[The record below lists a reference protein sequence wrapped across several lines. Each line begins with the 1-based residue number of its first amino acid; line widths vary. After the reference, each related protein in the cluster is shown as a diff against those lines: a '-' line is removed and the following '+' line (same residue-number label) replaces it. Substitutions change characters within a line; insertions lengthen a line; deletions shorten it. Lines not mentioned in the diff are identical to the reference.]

1 MTRPLML
8 TGALTLAL
16 AATAACG
23 GGGGG
28 DQTAAGDGRG
38 PITFTDTQSHEE
50 ASRKVIDAWNAAHPD
65 EKVTLD
71 IQPKDADSQRQR
83 LINNAQTK
91 SDAMDVIMLDAVWTA
106 EFAAN
111 RWVDELPADTVKA
124 DDLLAPTLETAEY
137 RGKLY
142 AMPWLTGTGLLYYRK
157 DLVDKAPTT
166 WAEMKDTCDKVL
178 PKQKGMSCYAGLL
191 DKYEG
196 LTVSFAEA
204 VQSAGGTV
212 LDDSGTPTLET
223 DVAKAGLNFLVDG
236 LKSGL
241 IPKEGITFKEDEV
254 KNALQTGKVLFA
266 RSWASLYGT
275 ANAPDSPV
283 TGKVDV
289 APIPGLDGPGSGTL
303 GGANLAISAFSKH
316 KATARDFLAFFTAG
330 EQMKTWATINST
342 PVARTGLYDD
352 QDLIAKYP
360 YLPSLKEGVLKAKAR
375 PVAVKYGDVTSAI
388 QNAVYPALTGEVT
401 PDQALSGLQQQLSGL
416 LKQ

>member
-1 MTRPLML
+1 MTRSLIL
-8 TGALTLAL
+8 ACALTL

-23 GGGGG
+23 GGGEES
-28 DQTAAGDGRG
+28 AAGDARG
-38 PITFTDTQSHEE
+38 PITLTDTQSHEE
-50 ASRKVIDAWNAAHPD
+50 ATRKIIDAWNAAHPD

-91 SDAMDVIMLDAVWTA
+91 SDAMDVMMLDAVWTA

-111 RWVDELPADTVKA
+111 RWVDPLPDDAVKA
-124 DDLLAPTLETAEY
+124 GELLAPTLETAKY

-157 DLVDKAPTT
+157 DLVDKPPTT
-166 WAEMKDTCDKVL
+166 WAEMKDACDAVL
-178 PKQKGMSCYAGLL
+178 PKQSGMSCYAGLL

-196 LTVSFAEA
+196 LTVSFSEA

-212 LDDSGTPTLET
+212 VDASGTPTLET
-223 DVAKAGLNFLVDG
+223 DAAEAGLNFLVDG
-236 LKSGL
+236 LKTGL

-283 TGKVDV
+283 SGKVAV
-289 APIPGLDGPGSGTL
+289 APIPGLNGPGSGTL
-303 GGANLAISAFSKH
+303 GGANLAVSAFSKH
-316 KATARDFLAFFTAG
+316 KATARDFLTFFTAR

-342 PVARTGLYDD
+342 PVAHAALYDD
-352 QDLIAKYP
+352 QELVAKYP
-360 YLPSLKEGVLKAKAR
+360 YLPSLKEGILAAKAR
-375 PVAVKYGDVTSAI
+375 PVAVKYGDVTAAI
-388 QNAVYPALTGEVT
+388 QNAVYPALSGEVS

>member
-1 MTRPLML
+1 MTR
-8 TGALTLAL
+8 ALALACALVL

-23 GGGGG
+23 A
-28 DQTAAGDGRG
+28 DEEPAAADGRG
-38 PITFTDTQSHEE
+38 PITLTDTQSHEE
-50 ASRKVIDAWNAAHPD
+50 ATRKIIDAWNATHPD

-91 SDAMDVIMLDAVWTA
+91 SDAMDVMMLDAVWTA

-111 RWVDELPADTVKA
+111 RWVEELPADTVKA
-124 DDLLAPTLETAEY
+124 DELLAPTLETAKY

-142 AMPWLTGTGLLYYRK
+142 ALPWLTGTGLLYYRK

-166 WAEMKDTCDKVL
+166 WAEMKEICAEVL
-178 PKQKGMSCYAGLL
+178 PKQEGMSCYVGLL

-196 LTVSFAEA
+196 LTVSFSEA

-212 LDDSGTPTLET
+212 VDDSGTPHLDT
-223 DVAKAGLNFLVDG
+223 DAAKEGLNFLVDG
-236 LKSGL
+236 LKSGM

-254 KNALQTGKVLFA
+254 KNALQGGKVLFA

-283 TGKVDV
+283 AGKVDV
-289 APIPGLDGPGSGTL
+289 APIPGLDGLGSGTL
-303 GGANLAISAFSKH
+303 GGANLAISAFSRH
-316 KATARDFLAFFTAG
+316 KETAREFLAFLTSA
-330 EQMKTWATINST
+330 EQLKTWATINST
-342 PVARTGLYDD
+342 PVARTSLYEDA
-352 QDLIAKYP
+352 QLVEKYP
-360 YLPSLKEGVLKAKAR
+360 YLPSLKDGILAAKPR
-375 PVAVKYGDVTSAI
+375 PVAVKYGDVTAAI
-388 QNAVYPALTGEVT
+388 QNAVYPALSGEVAVE
-401 PDQALSGLQQQLSGL
+401 QALSGLQQQLAGL

>member
-1 MTRPLML
+1 MTRSFVLA
-8 TGALTLAL
+8 GALTLAL

-23 GGGGG
+23 GGEEP
-28 DQTAAGDGRG
+28 AAADGRG
-38 PITFTDTQSHEE
+38 PITLTDTQSHEE
-50 ASRKVIDAWNAAHPD
+50 ASRKIIDAWNAAHPD

-111 RWVDELPADTVKA
+111 RWVDELPADMVKA
-124 DDLLAPTLETAEY
+124 DELLAPTLETAKY

-157 DLVDKAPTT
+157 DLVEKPPTT
-166 WAEMKDTCDKVL
+166 WAEMKETCEEVL
-178 PKQKGMSCYAGLL
+178 PKQEGMSCYAGLL

-212 LDDSGTPTLET
+212 VDDSGTPTLET
-223 DVAKAGLNFLVDG
+223 DAAKAGLNFLVDG
-236 LKSGL
+236 LKAGL
-241 IPKEGITFKEDEV
+241 IPEEGITFKEDEV
-254 KNALQTGKVLFA
+254 KNALQSGKVLFA

-275 ANAPDSPV
+275 ANASDSPV
-283 TGKVDV
+283 AGKVDV
-289 APIPGLDGPGSGTL
+289 APIPGLNGPGSGVL
-303 GGANLAISAFSKH
+303 GGANLAISAFSKN
-316 KATARDFLAFFTAG
+316 KATARDFLAFFTSR
-330 EQMKTWATINST
+330 EQTKTWATINST
-342 PVARTGLYDD
+342 PVAHTVLYDD
-352 QDLIAKYP
+352 PDLVAKYP
-360 YLPSLKEGVLKAKAR
+360 YLPSLKEGIIKAKAR
-375 PVAVKYGDVTSAI
+375 PVAVKYGDVTAAI
-388 QNAVYPALTGEVT
+388 QNAVYPALTGETT
-401 PDQALSGLQQQLSGL
+401 PDQALSGLQQQLAGL